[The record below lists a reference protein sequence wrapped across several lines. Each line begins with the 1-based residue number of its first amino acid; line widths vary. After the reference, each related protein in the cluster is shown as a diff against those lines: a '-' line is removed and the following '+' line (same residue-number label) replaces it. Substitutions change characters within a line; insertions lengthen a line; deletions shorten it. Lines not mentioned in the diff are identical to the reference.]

1 MTCRT
6 SRHSIL
12 RAWPMPC
19 GACPTATAGQCGG
32 GLLAGLK
39 WVERELARKAEHIE
53 NVVGRVA
60 REISWLGRA

>member
-1 MTCRT
+1 
-6 SRHSIL
+6 
-12 RAWPMPC
+12 MPC